1 MLKIQSK
8 HFEISFFKHALPEV
22 GVTSVGVVYISVVDV
37 VGVGGMNVT
46 FCLLQLFPVQHSILQ
61 SSTVTFCC
69 ASAAAFKSAQAAA
82 LSAVKK

>member
-22 GVTSVGVVYISVVDV
+22 GVTSVGTVYIRVVDV

-61 SSTVTFCC
+61 STKVTLNLAKGAANSAHA
-69 ASAAAFKSAQAAA
+69 AS
-82 LSAVKK
+82 LSAIKR

>member
-22 GVTSVGVVYISVVDV
+22 GVTSVGAVYISVVDV

-46 FCLLQLFPVQHSILQ
+46 FCLLQLLPVQHSILH
-61 SSTVTFCC
+61 STKVTLAKGAANSAHA
-69 ASAAAFKSAQAAA
+69 AS
-82 LSAVKK
+82 LSAIKR